1 MLSKLKFLG
10 KVLSDTVTGTE
21 RFSFKYLYEYELKHI
36 TITLTKDNLIM
47 PKFREA
53 GKGRDELTVAE
64 KEIDHKK
71 KVTPF

>member
-1 MLSKLKFLG
+1 
-10 KVLSDTVTGTE
+10 
-21 RFSFKYLYEYELKHI
+21 
-36 TITLTKDNLIM
+36 M